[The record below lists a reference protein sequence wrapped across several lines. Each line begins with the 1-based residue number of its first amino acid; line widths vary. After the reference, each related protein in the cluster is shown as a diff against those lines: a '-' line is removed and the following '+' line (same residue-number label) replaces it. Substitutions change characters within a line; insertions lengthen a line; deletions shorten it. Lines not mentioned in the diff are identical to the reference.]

1 MKFGAKKYTACF
13 LRGALKEDHM
23 KKRISDTELEVMR
36 AVWAIGEEA
45 STTNIKQY
53 LEADRAW
60 TNGAL
65 QTILARLVDKGF
77 LTARTE
83 GRNKLFKPL
92 ISEKSYIAEVSG
104 SLVSRLT
111 RSTVTQIVAAM
122 YENKAIA
129 ESDLDE
135 LESFIEKKRMER
147 KKL

>member
-1 MKFGAKKYTACF
+1 
-13 LRGALKEDHM
+13 M

-36 AVWAIGEEA
+36 AVWAIGGEA

-135 LESFIEKKRMER
+135 LESFIEKKRTER

>member
-1 MKFGAKKYTACF
+1 
-13 LRGALKEDHM
+13 M

-36 AVWAIGEEA
+36 AVWAIGGEA

-65 QTILARLVDKGF
+65 QTMLARLVDKGF
-77 LTARTE
+77 LSARTE
-83 GRNKLFKPL
+83 GRNKIFKPL
-92 ISEKSYIAEVSG
+92 ISEKSYIAEISG
-104 SLVSRLT
+104 GLVSRLT